1 MKNPRPLLTLIITLT
16 LGVGIAC
23 GQTPQKHPS
32 GTAGGLHPVF
42 STTLGNVVSH
52 QKLPASLMKTLLD
65 STLVARDSAG
75 HPYPVVNFTFGYAT
89 TSTYVNDTT
98 GRPASS
104 RTYLSFHFKGNR
116 LDSIWR
122 KGIREKLRSGD
133 VLYFDRIIAAGPGHR
148 HYLSAPLQYTVE

>member
-1 MKNPRPLLTLIITLT
+1 MKNPRAIRTLLITLT
-16 LGVGIAC
+16 LGVGVTC
-23 GQTPQKHPS
+23 GQAQQKNPS
-32 GTAGGLHPVF
+32 GIAGGLHPVF
-42 STTLGNVVSH
+42 STTLGNVVSQ

-75 HPYPVVNFTFGYAT
+75 HPYPVVSFTFGYAT

-104 RTYLSFHFKGNR
+104 RTYLSFHFKSNR
-116 LDSIWR
+116 LDSVWR
-122 KGIREKLRSGD
+122 KGIGEKLRSGD
-133 VLYFDRIIAAGPGHR
+133 VLYFDRIIATGPGHR